1 MDSVNGVFYGNLLS
15 GNYQLDTLV
24 VCCGSREIQQFT
36 LVFDCKLGAA
46 IFYQRFLFLS
56 SKTSTCFFLSQS
68 ISMVSSPILFT
79 RASFS
84 ASCSCFSFAVSLFFL
99 SKTVAMLSRNSDFQR
114 LISCWQTS
122 YLLAI
127 AANVSSSRRTSRTIW
142 AYSAGVYFL
151 RLFMLLLYLSF

>member
-84 ASCSCFSFAVSLFFL
+84 ASCSCFSFGCGKGWRCKLVRKFEIKNNYKKSFYFF
-99 SKTVAMLSRNSDFQR
+99 KNQYIMMLKNENIVR
-114 LISCWQTS
+114 
-122 YLLAI
+122 
-127 AANVSSSRRTSRTIW
+127 
-142 AYSAGVYFL
+142 
-151 RLFMLLLYLSF
+151 